1 MPERGPRIAALTLLV
16 EDLVL
21 FLRIGVGEAER
32 SQPQRI
38 LVTLR
43 AEVEPRLAERDSIDE
58 VVDYGWM
65 ADQVRDLAGSEMKLL
80 ETLAAEIARRLFR
93 EPRLQTLELSLR
105 KPDLFTDLSAIG
117 LQLRFCRDPKRVA
130 QQPC

>member
-1 MPERGPRIAALTLLV
+1 LPEPRPAQLTLLI

-21 FLRIGVGEAER
+21 FLRIGVGAAER

-43 AEVEPRLAERDSIDE
+43 AEVEPRLPAADSIDE
-58 VVDYGWM
+58 VVDYGWF

-80 ETLAAEIARRLFR
+80 ETLAAEIARRLFG
-93 EPRLQTLELSLR
+93 EPRLVALDVTLR
-105 KPDLFTDLSAIG
+105 KPDLFTDLAAIG
-117 LQLRFCRDPKRVA
+117 LSLRFFRDPE
-130 QQPC
+130 